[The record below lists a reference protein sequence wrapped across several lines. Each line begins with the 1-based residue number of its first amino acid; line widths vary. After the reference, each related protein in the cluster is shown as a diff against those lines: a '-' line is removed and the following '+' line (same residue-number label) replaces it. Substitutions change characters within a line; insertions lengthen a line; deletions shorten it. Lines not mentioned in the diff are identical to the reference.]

1 MKEEKK
7 KNRNI
12 GMKILSVVIAFLIWL
27 LVTNT
32 NDPVIT
38 KHFTDV
44 AVQVENESALT
55 DNGYAYKILEGDMVS
70 FSVKGKKSILNNL
83 SIDDFNVVADF
94 SKLSLTDAIPID
106 VTCNRYQD
114 QLEINLGSVNTMKI
128 EKDEVMSINLPV
140 NATVS
145 GTVADGYYVGES
157 TTTPNLIR
165 VTGPENLLEKAKE
178 IRALVE
184 LDHIKD
190 NITIS
195 AAPVLYDENGET
207 IESSQI
213 DMSASAVNVSIAL
226 WKTKDVKVKLD
237 YYGEPE
243 SGYVVTEFDY
253 EPKTIKVAAADD
265 VYDDLESVDLGEVS
279 LEGLNSN
286 YEKNI
291 DIDSTTFPDGVILAE
306 NITSVKISAKIEEV
320 TTRRIYFEKAD
331 LRVKNRSGYDVTY
344 DPGNKYYMDIEGAKS
359 LVNAAKVGDFDPWI
373 DLSGMEEGEH
383 EVKIHIKDLDDYSEL
398 GTTSIKIT
406 LTRN

>member
-55 DNGYAYKILEGDMVS
+55 DNGYAYKILEGDKVS

>member
-12 GMKILSVVIAFLIWL
+12 GMKILSVGIAFLIWL

-44 AVQVENESALT
+44 AVQVENENALT
-55 DNGYAYKILEGDMVS
+55 DNGYAYKILEGDKVS
-70 FSVKGKKSILNNL
+70 FTVKGKKSILNNL
-83 SIDDFNVVADF
+83 TIDDFRVVADF

-106 VTCNRYQD
+106 VTSIKFQD

-128 EKDEVMSINLPV
+128 EKDEVISVNLPV

-165 VTGPENLLEKAKE
+165 VTGPENLLENAKE
-178 IRALVE
+178 IRAIVE
-184 LDHIKD
+184 MDHIKD
-190 NITIS
+190 NITVS
-195 AAPVLYDENGET
+195 ATPVLYDENGEV

-213 DMSASAVNVSIAL
+213 EMASSAVNVSIVL
-226 WKTKDVKVKLD
+226 WKTKDVKVKLG
-237 YYGEPE
+237 YYGSPE
-243 SGYVVTEFDY
+243 SGYVVSEFDY
-253 EPKTIKVAAADD
+253 EPKIIKVAASDD

-306 NITSVKISAKIEEV
+306 NISSIKISAKIEEII
-320 TTRRIYFEKAD
+320 TRRIYFEKSE
-331 LRVKNRSGYDVTY
+331 LKVKNNSGYDVKY
-344 DPGNKYYMDIEGAKS
+344 DPSNKYYMDIEGAES
-359 LVNAAKVGDFDPWI
+359 QVNSAKVGDFDPWI
-373 DLSGMEEGEH
+373 NLSGLEEGEH

-406 LTRN
+406 LTRK